1 MKKRPIILSAVIA
14 FSFFAVILRLI
25 DIMLFNHE
33 RFSEKAKIQ
42 QVKKESIPAKRG
54 IIYDRMG
61 RPLAINLDTESIF
74 IDPSEIKSPDAVAS
88 ALSGVTGYKKEA
100 ILKKVNVD
108 KRFIWI
114 QRYRD
119 IKYTKKIKELK
130 IEGVGFI
137 PDTKRY
143 YPKGSLAS
151 HIVGFVDLD
160 SVGLEGV
167 EKKYNK
173 YLSAPQESVLVLRDA
188 KGNLLSEGMKEEIR
202 GNDLVLTID
211 EGLQHILEKHIDE
224 AVLNWKAASAT
235 AVMMNPYTGEIL
247 AMASRPTFDPN
258 KPSGVKTEQ
267 RRNRAITDCYEP
279 GSTFKIIV
287 SAAALEEGLVNP
299 DTRFDCSAGYIE
311 VAGKKIKDVHKY
323 GVLTFKEVVQKSSNV
338 GTIKIGQKLGNKK
351 IYEYI
356 SRFGFGEKTGVDLTG
371 EVSGLVRPPEK
382 WSAMSIGAVSI
393 GYEISVTPLQVLR
406 AYSAIANG
414 GTLVKPYV
422 VSEIYSPNGEIV
434 YKALPETKRILSEKT
449 ATIFKEILKSV
460 AEEGGTAKTA
470 AVEGNKVAG
479 KTGTARL
486 LDQKTKRYS
495 TNKYV
500 SSFVGFVPAENP
512 RIAMIVVI
520 HEPRG
525 AIYGGVVAGP
535 VFKEM
540 ADDALSYLNIPR
552 DDSREKGLLLA
563 SNN

>member
-1 MKKRPIILSAVIA
+1 MKKRAIVLSAVIV
-14 FSFFAVILRLI
+14 FSFFAVILRLV

-33 RFSEKAKIQ
+33 RFAEKAKIQ
-42 QVKKESIPAKRG
+42 QAKKESIPVKRG
-54 IIYDRMG
+54 FIYDRKG

-74 IDPSEIKSPDAVAS
+74 IDPSEIKSPDIVAS
-88 ALSGVTGYKKEA
+88 ALSGVTGYKKEM
-100 ILKKVNVD
+100 ILRKVNAD

-114 QRYRD
+114 QRYQD
-119 IKYTKKIKELK
+119 IEYTKKIKELK
-130 IEGVGFI
+130 MEGVGFI

-160 SVGLEGV
+160 SNGLEGV

-173 YLSAPQESVLVLRDA
+173 YLSAPKETILVRRDA
-188 KGNLLSEGMKEEIR
+188 KGNLLSEGMKGEIR
-202 GNDLVLTID
+202 GNDIVLTID

-224 AVLNWKAASAT
+224 AVLQWRAASAT

-258 KPSGVKTEQ
+258 KPSGVKAEQ

-287 SAAALEEGLVNP
+287 SAAALEERKVNP

-311 VAGKKIKDVHKY
+311 VAGKKMKDVHKY

-338 GTIKIGQKLGNKK
+338 GTIKIGQKLGSEK
-351 IYEYI
+351 IHEYI
-356 SRFGFGEKTGVDLTG
+356 TRFGFGEKTEIDLIG

-382 WSAMSIGAVSI
+382 WSAMSIGAISI
-393 GYEISVTPLQVLR
+393 GYEILVTPLQVLR
-406 AYSAIANG
+406 AYSAIASG
-414 GTLVKPYV
+414 GLLVKPYV
-422 VSEIYSPNGEIV
+422 VSEIYSSDGEIF
-434 YKALPETKRILSEKT
+434 YKALPEAKRILSENT
-449 ATIFKEILKSV
+449 ANMFKEILKSV
-460 AEEGGTAKTA
+460 AEDGGTAKTA

-486 LDQKTKRYS
+486 LDQKAKRYS
-495 TNKYV
+495 TDKYV
-500 SSFVGFVPAENP
+500 SSFVGFVPAESP
-512 RIAMIVVI
+512 KIAMIVVI

-535 VFKEM
+535 VFKKI

-552 DDSREKGLLLA
+552 DDSKEKGLLLA
-563 SNN
+563 SN

>member
-1 MKKRPIILSAVIA
+1 
-14 FSFFAVILRLI
+14 
-25 DIMLFNHE
+25 
-33 RFSEKAKIQ
+33 
-42 QVKKESIPAKRG
+42 
-54 IIYDRMG
+54 
-61 RPLAINLDTESIF
+61 
-74 IDPSEIKSPDAVAS
+74 
-88 ALSGVTGYKKEA
+88 
-100 ILKKVNVD
+100 
-108 KRFIWI
+108 
-114 QRYRD
+114 
-119 IKYTKKIKELK
+119 
-130 IEGVGFI
+130 
-137 PDTKRY
+137 
-143 YPKGSLAS
+143 
-151 HIVGFVDLD
+151 
-160 SVGLEGV
+160 
-167 EKKYNK
+167 
-173 YLSAPQESVLVLRDA
+173 
-188 KGNLLSEGMKEEIR
+188 
-202 GNDLVLTID
+202 
-211 EGLQHILEKHIDE
+211 
-224 AVLNWKAASAT
+224 
-235 AVMMNPYTGEIL
+235 MMNPYTGEIL

-287 SAAALEEGLVNP
+287 SAAAIEEGRVNP
-299 DTRFDCSAGYIE
+299 DTRFDCSAGYIK
-311 VAGKKIKDVHKY
+311 VAGKKIKDIRNY
-323 GVLTFKEVVQKSSNV
+323 GILTFKEVVQKSSNV
-338 GTIKIGQKLGNKK
+338 GTIKIGQKLGSEK

-356 SRFGFGEKTGVDLTG
+356 SRFGFGEKTGIDLTG

-414 GTLVKPYV
+414 GLLVKPYV

-500 SSFVGFVPAENP
+500 SSFVGFVPTENP

-520 HEPRG
+520 HEPYG
-525 AIYGGVVAGP
+525 AFHGGVVAGP